1 MGAILNENVS
11 NLIEMRELQDGQ
23 IGIIVGSGYD
33 GRIVQRYK
41 DYGVTIGRHSGCGWT
56 GIDNVTL
63 LVRVLS
69 TGELIE
75 VFDNDGK

>member
-1 MGAILNENVS
+1 MKKKS
-11 NLIEMRELQDGQ
+11 QIEMKELQDGQ
-23 IGIIVGSGYD
+23 IGVIVGSDYD

-41 DYGVTIGRHSGCGWT
+41 DYGVPIGKGSGAGWT

-63 LVRVLS
+63 LVRVLT

-75 VFDNDGK
+75 II